1 MRFNRKIYAR
11 MDNVK
16 RKNLITPTNPD
27 VWLKVSPSRLNGL
40 DNCPRMLWWKYETDE
55 VEPAGFWAAR
65 GLVVEA
71 MCLSVI
77 RNSRSG
83 VGDTHS
89 IEDEGRRAWQEQ
101 VDKDHSLTEYNDEM
115 NKQFPRWVAGAQS
128 YQHSGEL
135 VDDQMYVE
143 VDFEGLPLLG
153 GFLDLLVNDSD
164 QLIVRDIK
172 AKGQL
177 SNSVPLAWRRQ
188 LTVYLLGIAKKYNLK
203 RLPRAEIDMI
213 SVGKTPGHRRIP
225 VDISGEDVSELVNQ
239 LEKIQYHVQNE
250 YWPQNRASD
259 LCRED
264 RCAFYTKCVYGD
276 SHVSFKD
283 AIERCNALSLLQT

>member
-1 MRFNRKIYAR
+1 M
-11 MDNVK
+11 
-16 RKNLITPTNPD
+16 ITPTNPD
-27 VWLKVSPSRLNGL
+27 KWLKVSPSRLNGL
-40 DNCPRMLWWKYETDE
+40 DNCPRQLWWKYETDE

-65 GLVVEA
+65 GLVV
-71 MCLSVI
+71 
-77 RNSRSG
+77 
-83 VGDTHS
+83 
-89 IEDEGRRAWQEQ
+89 
-101 VDKDHSLTEYNDEM
+101 DEM
-115 NKQFPRWVAGAQS
+115 RKQFPRWVAGAKS

-225 VDISGEDVSELVNQ
+225 VDISGEDVSELINQ
-239 LEKIQYHVQNE
+239 LEKIQYHIKNE
-250 YWPQNRASD
+250 HWPQNRASD

-276 SHVSFKD
+276 SHVSFKE
-283 AIERCNALSLLQT
+283 AMERCNALSLLQT